1 MGIRKLRNDIGRKLK
16 NLRLEKG
23 LSQEKLA
30 EYSNMSREHISCIER
45 GKNLPTIETMAKL
58 NIVLYEPEIPQNT
71 GNIARLCACT
81 GASLYLVGKLGF
93 SLSSKY
99 TKRAGLDYWDSV
111 DLHKIE
117 TMDELFEANKGAN
130 FYYLTTKTKRLY
142 TDVDF
147 RDGDFI
153 VFGPETRGLP
163 DIYVKDKNAL
173 TIPMRDGQRSLNL
186 SNSVAIVAYEV
197 IRQNGL

>member
-1 MGIRKLRNDIGRKLK
+1 M
-16 NLRLEKG
+16 
-23 LSQEKLA
+23 
-30 EYSNMSREHISCIER
+30 
-45 GKNLPTIETMAKL
+45 PKL

-111 DLHKIE
+111 DLHKINSME
-117 TMDELFEANKGAN
+117 ELFQLFPDSN
-130 FYYLTTKTKRLY
+130 FYYLTTKTKRKY
-142 TDVDF
+142 TDIGF
-147 RDGDFI
+147 KESDFI

-163 DIYVKDKNAL
+163 QEYVTKDTAL
-173 TIPMRDGQRSLNL
+173 TIPMKDGQRSLNL

-197 IRQNGL
+197 IRQIGL

>member
-1 MGIRKLRNDIGRKLK
+1 M
-16 NLRLEKG
+16 
-23 LSQEKLA
+23 
-30 EYSNMSREHISCIER
+30 
-45 GKNLPTIETMAKL
+45 TKL

-111 DLHKIE
+111 DLHKVDS
-117 TMDELFEANKGAN
+117 MDELYGQFPNGT
-130 FYYLTTKTKRLY
+130 FYYLTTKAKKLY
-142 TDVDF
+142 TEIEF
-147 RDGDFI
+147 KENDFI

-163 DIYVKDKNAL
+163 EKYVKDENAR
-173 TIPMRDGQRSLNL
+173 TIPMKEGQRSLNL
-186 SNSVAIVAYEV
+186 SNSVAVVTYEA
-197 IRQNGL
+197 IRQNGI

>member
-1 MGIRKLRNDIGRKLK
+1 
-16 NLRLEKG
+16 
-23 LSQEKLA
+23 
-30 EYSNMSREHISCIER
+30 
-45 GKNLPTIETMAKL
+45 MAKI
-58 NIVLYEPEIPQNT
+58 NVVLYEPEIPQNT

-117 TMDELFEANKGAN
+117 SMKELFNLFPEGK
-130 FYYLTTKTKRLY
+130 FYYLTTKSNKKY
-142 TDVDF
+142 TDIEF
-147 RDGDFI
+147 KDGDFL

-163 DIYVKDKNAL
+163 QEYVTKETAITL
-173 TIPMRDGQRSLNL
+173 PMKEGQRSLNL
-186 SNSVAIVAYEV
+186 SNSVAITVYEV
-197 IRQNGL
+197 IRQIGM

>member
-1 MGIRKLRNDIGRKLK
+1 MKQN
-16 NLRLEKG
+16 
-23 LSQEKLA
+23 
-30 EYSNMSREHISCIER
+30 
-45 GKNLPTIETMAKL
+45 KL

-71 GNIARLCACT
+71 GNIARLCACI

-111 DLHKIE
+111 YLHKVDS
-117 TMDELFEANKGAN
+117 MDELYKEFPEAN
-130 FYYLTTKTKRLY
+130 FYYLTTKSKKLY
-142 TDVDF
+142 TDIEYK
-147 RDGDFI
+147 DGDFI

-163 DIYVKDKNAL
+163 EKYVTDKNAV
-173 TIPMRDGQRSLNL
+173 TIPMKEGQRSLNL
-186 SNSVAIVAYEV
+186 SNSVAITAYEV